1 MASTPFVV
9 IFFTGWSQILLYGCN
24 IVLYGTSIFLLH
36 QRRGLNRTT
45 AFQFISATILFALA
59 TMLAVVTTAL
69 IVGQLLQISNLTQL
83 AMQSSNATA
92 SSDNPQT
99 LPPSGTSLTGGIDLR
114 ACKSDIFFLLCVLI
128 LSRRKSCS
136 IITYVGLQL
145 IDFTAFF
152 ILVHRCYMIYN
163 RSWKILVAPL
173 IIILAD
179 IGVYSAALPVFTK
192 LSFGNIESVPSTDN
206 RKMMMFSTAV
216 IVLNTIAN
224 SMLTLL
230 IAGKIWSIRR
240 RMHQLV
246 GRGAPSIH
254 RKYDTLVSMTLES
267 GLIIPM
273 ALVAINVCIHTGNT
287 VGSGLLAACVPQII
301 AFAPLLIMVRAGLG
315 LTVEANHVTLQT
327 GTEIELQRSVS
338 RPLHV
343 SVTVSQTKS
352 VASSG
357 KKGIDTIDEPDSDVG
372 RNAEPREGYA
382 L

>member
-114 ACKSDIFFLLCVLI
+114 ACN
-128 LSRRKSCS
+128 